1 MYQTTIRNKKKSTN
15 IAKNYVIDDEF
26 EEYALSKKLL
36 GNCRVSLITNSGD
49 EVIGIIRGNMRKF
62 NKRVLIEVGDI
73 VVVSKRD
80 FQTNKVDIV
89 HKFNLEQ
96 TQQLINNKELSD
108 VLINQYY
115 KNSNKSDKSDNND
128 DTHII
133 FDNKEEDKRNNKTDN
148 NTYQVHISDSD
159 ETDNTDDDNIDDI

>member
-1 MYQTTIRNKKKSTN
+1 MYQTTIRNKKKSAN
-15 IAKNYVIDDEF
+15 VAKNYIIDAEF

-73 VVVSKRD
+73 VIVSKRD

-133 FDNKEEDKRNNKTDN
+133 FDNKEDNKVNSIIDN
-148 NTYQVHISDSD
+148 NTYLVHISDSD
-159 ETDNTDDDNIDDI
+159 DTDDGIDDI

>member
-15 IAKNYVIDDEF
+15 IVKNYVIDSEY

-80 FQTNKVDIV
+80 FQLNKVDIV
-89 HKFNLEQ
+89 HKCNLEQ

-108 VLINQYY
+108 ILINQYY
-115 KNSNKSDKSDNND
+115 KNSHKSDKSDNND

-133 FDNKEEDKRNNKTDN
+133 FDNKEDDNRIKTTDN
-148 NTYQVHISDSD
+148 NTYQVHISDSYD
-159 ETDNTDDDNIDDI
+159 TDNTDDNIDDI

>member
-15 IAKNYVIDDEF
+15 IVKNYTIDSEF

-36 GNCRVSLITNSGD
+36 GNCRVSLITNSGN

-62 NKRVLIEVGDI
+62 NKRVLIEEGDI

-80 FQTNKVDIV
+80 FQSNKVDIV
-89 HKFNLEQ
+89 HKYNLEQ
-96 TQQLINNKELSD
+96 TQYLINNKELSD
-108 VLINQYY
+108 VLINEYY
-115 KNSNKSDKSDNND
+115 KNSHKTDKSDNND

-133 FDNKEEDKRNNKTDN
+133 FDNKEDEKKFKTTDN
-148 NTYQVHISDSD
+148 NTYQVHISDSYD
-159 ETDNTDDDNIDDI
+159 TDNTDDDNIDDI

>member
-15 IAKNYVIDDEF
+15 IVKSYLIDEEY

-36 GNCRVSLITNSGD
+36 GNCRVSLLTNSGE

-73 VVVSKRD
+73 VAVSKRD

-89 HKFNLEQ
+89 HKYNLEQ
-96 TQQLINNKELSD
+96 TQSLINNKQLSD

-115 KNSNKSDKSDNND
+115 KNSHKTDKSD

-133 FDNKEEDKRNNKTDN
+133 FDDKEENGDNNKGDME
-148 NTYQVHISDSD
+148 NTKVSSD
-159 ETDNTDDDNIDDI
+159 TDDTDDIDDI

>member
-15 IAKNYVIDDEF
+15 IVKNYTIDSEF

-36 GNCRVSLITNSGD
+36 GNCRVSLITNSGN

-62 NKRVLIEVGDI
+62 NKRVLIEEGDI

-80 FQTNKVDIV
+80 FQSNKVDIV
-89 HKFNLEQ
+89 HKYNLEQ
-96 TQQLINNKELSD
+96 TQYLINNKELSD
-108 VLINQYY
+108 VLINEYY
-115 KNSNKSDKSDNND
+115 KNSHKTDKSDNND

-133 FDNKEEDKRNNKTDN
+133 FDNKEDEKKIKTTDN
-148 NTYQVHISDSD
+148 NTYQVHISDSYD
-159 ETDNTDDDNIDDI
+159 TDNTDDDNIDDI

>member
-15 IAKNYVIDDEF
+15 VAMNYGIDSEF

-73 VVVSKRD
+73 VIVSKRD

-133 FDNKEEDKRNNKTDN
+133 FDNKEDNKVNSIIDN
-148 NTYQVHISDSD
+148 NTYLVHISDSD
-159 ETDNTDDDNIDDI
+159 DTDDGIDDI

>member
-15 IAKNYVIDDEF
+15 VAKNYTIDSEY

-73 VVVSKRD
+73 VIVSKRD

-115 KNSNKSDKSDNND
+115 KSSNKSDKSDNND

-133 FDNKEEDKRNNKTDN
+133 FDNKEDDKRNNITDN

-159 ETDNTDDDNIDDI
+159 DTDDGIDDI

>member
-15 IAKNYVIDDEF
+15 VTKNYIIDTEF

-73 VVVSKRD
+73 VIVSKRD

-96 TQQLINNKELSD
+96 TQLLINNKQLSD

-115 KNSNKSDKSDNND
+115 KNSNKSDKSDNNE

-133 FDNKEEDKRNNKTDN
+133 FDNKDDDKINSSLDN

-159 ETDNTDDDNIDDI
+159 DTDDNIDDI

>member
-15 IAKNYVIDDEF
+15 IVKSYLIDEEY

-36 GNCRVSLITNSGD
+36 GNCRVSLLTNSGE

-73 VVVSKRD
+73 VAVSKRD

-89 HKFNLEQ
+89 HKYNLEQ
-96 TQQLINNKELSD
+96 TQSLINNKQLSD

-115 KNSNKSDKSDNND
+115 KNSHKTDKFD

-133 FDNKEEDKRNNKTDN
+133 FDDKEEKDENNKKDIEN
-148 NTYQVHISDSD
+148 GRVSSDTYDSD
-159 ETDNTDDDNIDDI
+159 DSNDIDDI

>member
-15 IAKNYVIDDEF
+15 IVKNYLIDEEF
-26 EEYALSKKLL
+26 EEYALTKKLL
-36 GNCRVSLITNSGD
+36 GNCRVSLLTNGGD

-62 NKRVLIEVGDI
+62 NKRILIEVGDI
-73 VVVSKRD
+73 VAVSKRD

-89 HKFNLEQ
+89 HKYNLDQ
-96 TQQLINNKELSD
+96 TQSLINNKQLSD

-115 KNSNKSDKSDNND
+115 KNSHKTDKFD

-133 FDNKEEDKRNNKTDN
+133 FEDKDDNKEGNLNK
-148 NTYQVHISDSD
+148 
-159 ETDNTDDDNIDDI
+159 NTDDIFISNDSNEDDDLDDI

>member
-15 IAKNYVIDDEF
+15 IVKNYLIDEEY

-36 GNCRVSLITNSGD
+36 GNCRVSLLTNSGE

-73 VVVSKRD
+73 VAVSKRD

-89 HKFNLEQ
+89 HKYNLEQ
-96 TQQLINNKELSD
+96 TQSLINNKQLSD

-115 KNSNKSDKSDNND
+115 KNSHKTDKTD

-133 FDNKEEDKRNNKTDN
+133 FDDKEENSDNNKGDMEN
-148 NTYQVHISDSD
+148 SKVSSD
-159 ETDNTDDDNIDDI
+159 TDDTDDIDDI

>member
-1 MYQTTIRNKKKSTN
+1 MYQTTIRNKKKSAN
-15 IAKNYVIDDEF
+15 VAKNNIIDAEF

-73 VVVSKRD
+73 VIVSKRD

-115 KNSNKSDKSDNND
+115 KNSNKSDKSDNNEE
-128 DTHII
+128 THII
-133 FDNKEEDKRNNKTDN
+133 FDNKEDDKINSSVDN

-159 ETDNTDDDNIDDI
+159 DTDDNIDDI

>member
-15 IAKNYVIDDEF
+15 IVKNYAIDSEY

-36 GNCRVSLITNSGD
+36 GNCRVSLITNSGN

-62 NKRVLIEVGDI
+62 NKRVLIEEGDI

-80 FQTNKVDIV
+80 FQSNKVDIV
-89 HKFNLEQ
+89 HKYNLEQ
-96 TQQLINNKELSD
+96 TQYLINNKQLSD
-108 VLINQYY
+108 VLINEYY
-115 KNSNKSDKSDNND
+115 KNSHKTDKSE

-133 FDNKEEDKRNNKTDN
+133 FDDKKDDDKNNLNQQRDDN
-148 NTYQVHISDSD
+148 YINNISDSD
-159 ETDNTDDDNIDDI
+159 ETDDNIDDI

>member
-15 IAKNYVIDDEF
+15 IVKNYAIDSEF

-36 GNCRVSLITNSGD
+36 GNCRVSLITNSGN

-62 NKRVLIEVGDI
+62 NKRVLIEEGDI

-80 FQTNKVDIV
+80 FQSNKVDIV
-89 HKFNLEQ
+89 HKYNLEQ
-96 TQQLINNKELSD
+96 TQYLINNKELSD
-108 VLINQYY
+108 VLINEYY
-115 KNSNKSDKSDNND
+115 KNSHKTDKSE

-133 FDNKEEDKRNNKTDN
+133 FDDKKDDDKNNLNPQRDDN
-148 NTYQVHISDSD
+148 YINIISDSD
-159 ETDNTDDDNIDDI
+159 ETDDNIDDI

>member
-15 IAKNYVIDDEF
+15 IVKSYLIDEEY

-36 GNCRVSLITNSGD
+36 GNCRVSLLTNSGE

-73 VVVSKRD
+73 VAVSKRD

-89 HKFNLEQ
+89 HKYNLEQ
-96 TQQLINNKELSD
+96 TQSLINNKQLSD

-115 KNSNKSDKSDNND
+115 KNSHKTDKSD

-133 FDNKEEDKRNNKTDN
+133 FDDKEEKDENNKTDIEN
-148 NTYQVHISDSD
+148 GRVSSDTYDSD
-159 ETDNTDDDNIDDI
+159 YSDDIDDI

>member
-15 IAKNYVIDDEF
+15 VAKNYIIDAEF

-73 VVVSKRD
+73 VIVSKRD

-115 KNSNKSDKSDNND
+115 KNSNKSDNNEE
-128 DTHII
+128 THII
-133 FDNKEEDKRNNKTDN
+133 FDNKEDDKINSSLDN

-159 ETDNTDDDNIDDI
+159 DTDDNIDDI

>member
-1 MYQTTIRNKKKSTN
+1 MYQTTIRNKKKSAN
-15 IAKNYVIDDEF
+15 VAKNYIIDAEF

-62 NKRVLIEVGDI
+62 NKRILIEVGDI
-73 VVVSKRD
+73 VIVSKRD

-96 TQQLINNKELSD
+96 TQQLINNKQLSD

-133 FDNKEEDKRNNKTDN
+133 FDNEEDNNINSIADN
-148 NTYQVHISDSD
+148 NTYQVHISEAGD
-159 ETDNTDDDNIDDI
+159 TDDDIDDS

>member
-1 MYQTTIRNKKKSTN
+1 MYQTTIRNKKKSAN
-15 IAKNYVIDDEF
+15 VAKNYIIDAEF

-73 VVVSKRD
+73 VIVSKRD
-80 FQTNKVDIV
+80 FQTNKVDIA

-115 KNSNKSDKSDNND
+115 KNSNKSDKSDNNEE
-128 DTHII
+128 THII
-133 FDNKEEDKRNNKTDN
+133 FDNKEDDKINSSVDN

-159 ETDNTDDDNIDDI
+159 DTDDGIDDI